1 MYIIYKK
8 YIYALYVYAQTLQLK
23 EVKNGRLAMLAFGG
37 LFHQQVRAPTHTHTP
52 VCTCVRV
59 CVLAPCLL
67 SHQQVCAFLLA
78 LARARVLTSGCPFR
92 HLASHSARAHA
103 FQRVCVCVFL
113 ESADGLAGLGWI
125 PAGGPPDPPA
135 PPPLPCRAAAGAAA
149 RTLASGKRADPRT
162 RTPLPPS
169 ARPTNAPIRRARGAP
184 RRQLFSKTGSIAF
197 LGDFKPLTF

>member
-1 MYIIYKK
+1 MYI
-8 YIYALYVYAQTLQLK
+8 YIICICADPAAQGG
-23 EVKNGRLAMLAFGG
+23 EERPPGHARLRRPLPPAGA
-37 LFHQQVRAPTHTHTP
+37 RTHTHTH
-52 VCTCVRV
+52 TCVYLRARV
-59 CVLAPCLL
+59 RACAVLALPPAGLR
-67 SHQQVCAFLLA
+67 V
-78 LARARVLTSGCPFR
+78 LARASACART
-92 HLASHSARAHA
+92 HLWLPLPPSRIPQRARARIPA
-103 FQRVCVCVFL
+103 CVCVCVFL